1 MKHIKGLKRYA
12 VSIVITFIIILVNI
26 GIFYNFYTDTYYN
39 LGEQTKS
46 YLNNIVEEAAECVN
60 IKINERFITLEALAM
75 YIGTYSNGDYTTV
88 SKVLDAQVAI
98 DGFGGYDIV
107 GLDGYGLIEKGG
119 ADYSNTDFFD
129 KTKKGKNMLFDYNDQ
144 NSKSRDIGFSV
155 PVYRDDKIEGV
166 LVVFCSYEEFSS
178 FTDIDAF
185 GNNGDSFIVKQD
197 GTLLTRAN
205 GLDEVENIK
214 LILSDDTKSA
224 NALISGMK
232 QKTLGNVSYG
242 NGNHKRYLCYSKTS
256 YNKWYVVTIVSA
268 DTVDEHTSV
277 IRGAGVTFIMEI
289 SVLLILLLVYF
300 IYLITSHIRSSRIN
314 KERYYIVTDNS
325 ETIMFDYSVKN
336 DTMYCNDRWNHI
348 FGYELPKSDMKSIMT
363 KYVYEED
370 IDKFLRRVD
379 RINKT
384 NDYVKFSIRLLNDK
398 NEPIGCLVKLY
409 AIRGFRGRV
418 TKILGV
424 IETLV
429 NDEQNTKKE
438 QK

>member
-1 MKHIKGLKRYA
+1 MEHIKGLKRYA

-336 DTMYCNDRWNHI
+336 DTMYCNDKWNHI

>member
-144 NSKSRDIGFSV
+144 NSKSHDIGFSV

-336 DTMYCNDRWNHI
+336 DTMYCNDKWNHI

>member
-75 YIGTYSNGDYTTV
+75 YVGTYSNGDYTTV

-336 DTMYCNDRWNHI
+336 DTMYCNDKWNHI

>member
-1 MKHIKGLKRYA
+1 MEHIKGLKRYA

-336 DTMYCNDRWNHI
+336 DTMYCNDKWNHI

-384 NDYVKFSIRLLNDK
+384 NDYVKFSIRLLNNK

>member
-26 GIFYNFYTDTYYN
+26 GVFYNFYTDTYYN

-75 YIGTYSNGDYTTV
+75 YVGTYSNGDYTTV

-107 GLDGYGLIEKGG
+107 GLDGSGLSEKGSI
-119 ADYSNTDFFD
+119 DYSNTDFFD

-144 NSKSRDIGFSV
+144 NSKSRDVGFSV
-155 PVYRDDKIEGV
+155 PIYRDEQIEGV

-277 IRGAGVTFIMEI
+277 IRGAGVTFIVEI

-300 IYLITSHIRSSRIN
+300 IYLITSHIRNSRIN

-336 DTMYCNDRWNHI
+336 DTMYCNDKWNHI

-370 IDKFLRRVD
+370 IDKFLRRID

-409 AIRGFRGRV
+409 AIRGFRGKI

-438 QK
+438 QE

>member
-1 MKHIKGLKRYA
+1 MEHIKGLKRYA

-336 DTMYCNDRWNHI
+336 DTMYCNDKWNHI

-398 NEPIGCLVKLY
+398 NEPIGCLVKIY
-409 AIRGFRGRV
+409 AIRGFRGKV

>member
-1 MKHIKGLKRYA
+1 
-12 VSIVITFIIILVNI
+12 
-26 GIFYNFYTDTYYN
+26 
-39 LGEQTKS
+39 
-46 YLNNIVEEAAECVN
+46 
-60 IKINERFITLEALAM
+60 M
-75 YIGTYSNGDYTTV
+75 YVGTYSNGDYTTV

-107 GLDGYGLIEKGG
+107 GLDGHGLREKGG

-155 PVYRDDKIEGV
+155 PIYRDDQIEGV

-242 NGNHKRYLCYSKTS
+242 NGNHKRYLCYSKTT

-300 IYLITSHIRSSRIN
+300 IYLITSHIRNSRIN

-336 DTMYCNDRWNHI
+336 DTMYCNDKWNHI

>member
-107 GLDGYGLIEKGG
+107 GLDGHGLIEKGG
-119 ADYSNTDFFD
+119 VDYSNTDFFD

-178 FTDIDAF
+178 FTDIDTF

-336 DTMYCNDRWNHI
+336 DTMYCNDKWNHI

-370 IDKFLRRVD
+370 IDIFLRRVD

>member
-75 YIGTYSNGDYTTV
+75 YVGTYSNGDYTTV

-336 DTMYCNDRWNHI
+336 DTMYCNDKWNHI

-409 AIRGFRGRV
+409 AIRGFRGKV

>member
-1 MKHIKGLKRYA
+1 MEHIKGLKRYA

-336 DTMYCNDRWNHI
+336 DTMYCNDKWNHI

-409 AIRGFRGRV
+409 AIRGFRGKV

>member
-107 GLDGYGLIEKGG
+107 GLDGHGLIEKGG
-119 ADYSNTDFFD
+119 VDYSNTDFFD

-325 ETIMFDYSVKN
+325 ETIMFDYSVKMIQCIVMIN
-336 DTMYCNDRWNHI
+336 GII
-348 FGYELPKSDMKSIMT
+348 FLDMSFQSQI
-363 KYVYEED
+363 
-370 IDKFLRRVD
+370 
-379 RINKT
+379 
-384 NDYVKFSIRLLNDK
+384 
-398 NEPIGCLVKLY
+398 
-409 AIRGFRGRV
+409 
-418 TKILGV
+418 
-424 IETLV
+424 
-429 NDEQNTKKE
+429 
-438 QK
+438 

>member
-1 MKHIKGLKRYA
+1 MEHIKGLKRYA

-409 AIRGFRGRV
+409 AIRGFRGKV